1 MAKALDYTFDL
12 PYAPGEL
19 FEQGVRR
26 EYVEAQ
32 AATLN
37 HHDLRITELEHGPEG
52 GRATATYVV
61 EVDLPGWAKRVVAP
75 RNKLTEIRAWGPP
88 EADGSRAYT
97 FQVKLENVPVDIRGT
112 VRLETAPGGT
122 RERVHIDLRAGLPL
136 FGSRLEDLV
145 AAQLDSTVK
154 GETAFAESWMKSR
167 S

>member
-12 PYAPGEL
+12 PYTPGEL

-37 HHDLRITELEHGPEG
+37 HEDLRITTLEHGPEG
-52 GRATATYVV
+52 GRAAATYVV
-61 EVDLPGWAKRVVAP
+61 EADLPGWAKRIVAP
-75 RNKLTEIRAWGPP
+75 RTTITETRAWGPP

-97 FQVKLENVPVDIRGT
+97 FQVKLENVPVDIRGV

-122 RERVHIDLRAGLPL
+122 REVVHIDLRAGLPL

-145 AAQLDSTVK
+145 AGQLEGTVK
-154 GETAFAESWMKSR
+154 GETAFAGSWMAGR
-167 S
+167 A